1 MESLNL
7 SKLVLEQSFLELLN
21 EEDIHFDAIY
31 TDDKELAKNEN
42 VSNIQG
48 YLADFFSWIN
58 KDQKILLILDK
69 LGISDVLEY
78 LNDFHSV
85 CILSCFSWWA
95 SFIKKLNPEI

>member
-31 TDDKELAKNEN
+31 TDNKELAKNEN

-48 YLADFFSWIN
+48 YLADFF
-58 KDQKILLILDK
+58 
-69 LGISDVLEY
+69 
-78 LNDFHSV
+78 
-85 CILSCFSWWA
+85 
-95 SFIKKLNPEI
+95 P

>member
-31 TDDKELAKNEN
+31 TDNKELAKNEN

-58 KDQKILLILDK
+58 KILIERISLIRK
-69 LGISDVLEY
+69 
-78 LNDFHSV
+78 
-85 CILSCFSWWA
+85 
-95 SFIKKLNPEI
+95 